1 MNIIAVIYH
10 FISSNKTMVTITMKT
25 YKKYFIPFNL
35 SISCIISATK
45 IVKNDGMAM
54 LWTPN
59 ASPCV
64 LH

>member
-1 MNIIAVIYH
+1 MA
-10 FISSNKTMVTITMKT
+10 TITMKT

-54 LWTPN
+54 LQTSN

>member
-35 SISCIISATK
+35 SVSCIISATK

-54 LWTPN
+54 L
-59 ASPCV
+59 
-64 LH
+64 